1 MVGPTNPA
9 LAVHLVAAAT
19 EEVFCGQAVHV
30 LAPVTAAYV
39 PAAQFTQ
46 VAAKVA
52 PKTEEYMP
60 AAHFTHV
67 AEEVAPKA
75 VE

>member
-19 EEVFCGQAVHV
+19 EEVLGGQTVHV
-30 LAPVTAAYV
+30 LAPVTTAYV

-46 VAAKVA
+46 VA
-52 PKTEEYMP
+52 
-60 AAHFTHV
+60 
-67 AEEVAPKA
+67 EEVAPKA